1 MWTIRAEKSLQ
12 NVLTFIDRPRGSRG
26 PYVRG
31 SPDQTAELAMNKIK
45 TVTTRVSGAGSPL
58 QSTAVP
64 SQDERYRDS
73 GENRTLYV
81 LGFGV
86 LGAIL
91 ADTLVLIYF
100 ASFYTSG

>member
-1 MWTIRAEKSLQ
+1 MSKT
-12 NVLTFIDRPRGSRG
+12 
-26 PYVRG
+26 
-31 SPDQTAELAMNKIK
+31 IK
-45 TVTTRVSGAGSPL
+45 TRGAIAARSPL
-58 QSTAVP
+58 HPAPGP
-64 SQDERYRDS
+64 SQDERYRDP

-100 ASFYTSG
+100 ASLYTSG

>member
-1 MWTIRAEKSLQ
+1 MS
-12 NVLTFIDRPRGSRG
+12 
-26 PYVRG
+26 
-31 SPDQTAELAMNKIK
+31 KIK

-58 QSTAVP
+58 QPTPVP
-64 SQDERYRDS
+64 SQHERYRDP

>member
-1 MWTIRAEKSLQ
+1 MSKIET
-12 NVLTFIDRPRGSRG
+12 
-26 PYVRG
+26 
-31 SPDQTAELAMNKIK
+31 IK
-45 TVTTRVSGAGSPL
+45 TRGASAAGSPL
-58 QSTAVP
+58 QPAPVP
-64 SQDERYRDS
+64 SPDERYRDP